1 MEADC
6 NHLSFV
12 AGLFGRSFRID
23 TPPYHNGGPVALDAN
38 LPTWGRLPP
47 EVVTA
52 ETTSLICKNPDQSGG
67 KSWYRTTS
75 EKEGRGGW
83 GVEKNAPAAF
93 RKTCTEIRSLGL
105 KSSGSTRLRN
115 YDAMVI
121 CDFGRDCHSNV
132 KMADTAVH
140 LNAQSMW

>member
-12 AGLFGRSFRID
+12 AGLFGRSLRID

-52 ETTSLICKNPDQSGG
+52 ETTSLIYKNLTKVAGKAGIGPRQRKRDVGG
-67 KSWYRTTS
+67 
-75 EKEGRGGW
+75 GGL
-83 GVEKNAPAAF
+83 ERNAPAAF
-93 RKTCTEIRSLGL
+93 RETCIEIRSLGL

-121 CDFGRDCHSNV
+121 CDCHSNV

>member
-12 AGLFGRSFRID
+12 AGLFGRSLRID

-52 ETTSLICKNPDQSGG
+52 ETTSLICKNLTKVAGKAGIGPPQRNRGVGG
-67 KSWYRTTS
+67 
-75 EKEGRGGW
+75 GG
-83 GVEKNAPAAF
+83 GVKRDAPAAF
-93 RKTCTEIRSLGL
+93 RETCTEIRSLGL

-115 YDAMVI
+115 LR
-121 CDFGRDCHSNV
+121 RDGDV
-132 KMADTAVH
+132 
-140 LNAQSMW
+140 